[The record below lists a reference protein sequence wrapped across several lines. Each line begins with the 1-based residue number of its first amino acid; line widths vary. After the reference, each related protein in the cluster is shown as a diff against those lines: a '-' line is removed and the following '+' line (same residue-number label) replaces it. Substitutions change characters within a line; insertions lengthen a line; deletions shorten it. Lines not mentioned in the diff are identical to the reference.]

1 MVYNNAVKYRQHISG
16 LTLLEL
22 MVAISIL
29 IITLL
34 LAVPSFAK
42 WHEGNRF
49 KHALRHVSNLAETA
63 KAVAVT
69 SQSNVSF
76 VVDVSAGQCAG
87 SSRLAECDCATAN
100 ACHIDGKEYAF
111 LATQSGITLSTANN
125 ENRVVTFTH
134 FGAVSFG
141 HNTTITVKS
150 SSHSGDVVISPLGR
164 IKHCSTTS
172 LSGVATC

>member
-1 MVYNNAVKYRQHISG
+1 
-16 LTLLEL
+16 

-111 LATQSGITLSTANN
+111 LAMQSGITLLTANN

-150 SSHSGDVVISPLGR
+150 SSHSGEVVISPLGR